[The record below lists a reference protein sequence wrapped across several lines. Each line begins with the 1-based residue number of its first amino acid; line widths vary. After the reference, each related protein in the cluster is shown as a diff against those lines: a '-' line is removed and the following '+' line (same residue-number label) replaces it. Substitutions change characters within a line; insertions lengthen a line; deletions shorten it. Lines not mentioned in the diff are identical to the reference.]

1 MAIQTIN
8 IGTSAN
14 KGDGDPLRVAFDK
27 INKNFAELDVTN
39 TVKDIKGSVFADDST
54 VLVDSVNGTISA
66 SVLTGV
72 LPAINGSALTNITTS
87 FANISSKPTT
97 VAGYGITDALT
108 SFTETDPIVGA
119 ITGIIKA
126 DGAGNISAAVAG
138 TDYLVTETI
147 TLATLKTEV
156 AASTDFADFK
166 SRIAA
171 L

>member
-39 TVKDIKGSVFADDST
+39 KNRDINGSVFADDST
-54 VLVDSVNGTISA
+54 LLVDAVNGTISA
-66 SVLTGV
+66 SVLTGA
-72 LPAINGSALTNITTS
+72 LPAINGSALTNITTA
-87 FANISSKPTT
+87 FANITGKPTT

>member
-1 MAIQTIN
+1 MAILTIN

-27 INKNFAELDVTN
+27 INKNFAELGVTN
-39 TVKDIKGSVFADDST
+39 KNRDINGSVFADDST
-54 VLVDSVNGTISA
+54 LLVDAVSGTISA
-66 SVLTGV
+66 AVLTGA
-72 LPAINGSALTNITTS
+72 LPAINGSALTNITTA
-87 FANISSKPTT
+87 FANITGKPTT

-108 SFTETDPIVGA
+108 SFTETDPVVGA

-138 TDYLVTETI
+138 TDYLATETI

>member
-1 MAIQTIN
+1 M
-8 IGTSAN
+8 
-14 KGDGDPLRVAFDK
+14 
-27 INKNFAELDVTN
+27 
-39 TVKDIKGSVFADDST
+39 
-54 VLVDSVNGTISA
+54 VDAVNGTISA
-66 SVLTGV
+66 SVLTGA